1 MNYRIVIKGEI
12 TDRYYDDIDV
22 YVHFPERRESY
33 VATFFTPAAVAG
45 HWEYQRIHGDGKGG
59 AYFLATS
66 WLIIRELTHESIRQT
81 VADLLATG
89 QFTKVFEPNS
99 QYVAGPYR
107 LPFEDITDAPH

>member
-1 MNYRIVIKGEI
+1 MNYRVIIKGEI
-12 TDRYYDDIDV
+12 QDRYYDDIDV
-22 YVHFPERRESY
+22 FVYFSDRQKSY

-45 HWEYQRIHGDGKGG
+45 YWEYSRVHGDGKGG

-89 QFTKVFEPNS
+89 QFVTVFEESS
-99 QYVAGPYR
+99 QYVEGPYR
-107 LPFEDITDAPH
+107 LPFENITDASE